1 MIKVELLEC
10 REDIKV
16 RKNGTFTKGK
26 AYLSKRGKDGWNMLA
41 LSNEGYWVVINEAKI
56 SYANVYHKMFK
67 LRNEL
72 YFENNKSVDDFIN
85 LINYHMDTMDIK
97 NNLLNSDNQRISNLI
112 MSELR
117 VFDEIHKNTNTFN
130 LMKTSV
136 QLSLAKFNRGE

>member
-1 MIKVELLEC
+1 MIKVELLQC

-26 AYLSKRGKDGWNMLA
+26 IYLSKKGKDGWNMLA
-41 LSNEGYWVVINEAKI
+41 LSNEGYWIVINEAKI

-67 LRNEL
+67 LINEL
-72 YFENNKSVDDFIN
+72 YFENNKSVDNFIN
-85 LINYHMDTMDIK
+85 LINHHMDTIDIIK
-97 NNLLNSDNQRISNLI
+97 NLSISDNQRISNLI

-117 VFDEIHKNTNTFN
+117 VFDDIHKDSNTFN

-136 QLSLAKFNRGE
+136 QLSLAKSIRGE